1 MRFGTYLQPLFLIKM
16 TEGELESFKQKII
29 ETMSFP
35 GVYMYKFIVQSE
47 NRNIALVENL
57 FDVGTDIHTKESG
70 NGRYISITA
79 KQVVLSVDEVID
91 IYKKAAEIKGII
103 FL

>member
-1 MRFGTYLQPLFLIKM
+1 M
-16 TEGELESFKQKII
+16 TEEELENFKQKII
-29 ETMSFP
+29 DTMPFP

-47 NRNIALVENL
+47 NRNIALVESL
-57 FDVGTDIHTKESG
+57 FGAEADIHTKESG

-79 KQVVLSVDEVID
+79 KQVVISVDEVID
-91 IYKKAAEIKGII
+91 IYKKASEIKGII